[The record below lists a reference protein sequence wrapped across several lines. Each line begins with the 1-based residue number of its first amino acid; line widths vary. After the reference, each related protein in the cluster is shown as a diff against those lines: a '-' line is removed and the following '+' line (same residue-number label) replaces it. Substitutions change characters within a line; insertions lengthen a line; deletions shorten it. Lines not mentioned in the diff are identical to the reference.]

1 MADHNPA
8 GVTLFDPAEHLE
20 TEEDIA
26 EFLNASA
33 EMGDP
38 KVLLNALGVVARARG
53 MADLAKKAGLGRE
66 SLYKAFAPGAH
77 PRYDTVY
84 RVAAA
89 LGVTFRFSPASAPGA
104 APIEGPATPARAPR
118 KRATRS
124 VHRERRAAAANR
136 EATDKSQ
143 RRSGR

>member
-8 GVTLFDPAEHLE
+8 GVTPFDPAEHLK

-66 SLYKAFAPGAH
+66 SLYKAFAPGAQ

-89 LGVTFRFSPASAPGA
+89 LGVNFRFSPAAASEA
-104 APIEGPATPARAPR
+104 APIEEPTTAGPAPR
-118 KRATRS
+118 KRAPRS
-124 VHRERRAAAANR
+124 VHRERRATAANR
-136 EATDKSQ
+136 EATDKPQ

>member
-1 MADHNPA
+1 MANDNPA
-8 GVTLFDPAEHLE
+8 GVTPFDPAEHLK

-33 EMGDP
+33 DMGDP

-66 SLYKAFAPGAH
+66 SLYKAFAPGAQ

-89 LGVTFRFSPASAPGA
+89 LGVNFRFSPSAAAVA
-104 APIEGPATPARAPR
+104 APIEDLTTLQPATR

-124 VHRERRAAAANR
+124 VHRERRATAANR
-136 EATDKSQ
+136 EATDKAQ